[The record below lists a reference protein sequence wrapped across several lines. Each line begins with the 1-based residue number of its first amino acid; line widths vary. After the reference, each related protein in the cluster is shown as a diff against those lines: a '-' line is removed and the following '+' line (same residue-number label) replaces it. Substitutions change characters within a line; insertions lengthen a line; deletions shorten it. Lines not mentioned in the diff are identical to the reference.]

1 MKAIVY
7 ERYGPPEVLH
17 LKDVAKPVPKENEVL
32 IRMHAVAVTAGDAN
46 MRGFTFVPR
55 GFGPVPRL
63 MFGFTKPRKQILGL
77 NMAGEVE
84 AVGKSVTL
92 FKKEDQVFGSTGSV
106 LGAYAEYVCLPEDG
120 VFVLKPVET
129 SYEEAST
136 YAFGAQTALY
146 FLRDLGKITKG
157 QRVLISG
164 ASGSV
169 GSFAVQLA
177 KRFGA
182 QVTAVCSTSSIDLV
196 RSLGADAVID
206 YTHEDFT
213 KNGEKYDAILDVTG
227 KVPFPK
233 LKGSLTKSGV
243 YLAVQ
248 AGVPDF
254 ARALWTLMR
263 GGRKIKAGVAMAN
276 KKDLLFFKDLI
287 EAGKVKAVIDTVYPL
302 EKAVEA
308 HRHVDSGHKKGNVVM
323 RIVPPGRG

>member
-7 ERYGPPEVLH
+7 EQYGPPEVLH

-92 FKKEDQVFGSTGSV
+92 FKKGDQVFGSTGSV

-157 QRVLISG
+157 QKVLISG

-169 GSFAVQLA
+169 GTFAVQLA
-177 KRFGA
+177 KYLGA
-182 QVTAVCSTSSIDLV
+182 HVTAVCSASNIDLV
-196 RSLGADAVID
+196 KSLGADDVID
-206 YTHEDFT
+206 YTLEDFT

-233 LKGSLTKSGV
+233 LKGSLMKNGV

-254 ARALWTLMR
+254 ARVLWTSIR
-263 GGRKIKAGVAMAN
+263 GGKKIKAGVAMAN
-276 KKDLLFFKDLI
+276 RRDLLFFKDLM
-287 EAGKVKAVIDTVYPL
+287 EARKIKAVIDTVYPL

-308 HRHVDSGHKKGNVVM
+308 HRRVDSGHKKGNVV
-323 RIVPPGRG
+323 ISVSVPSE

>member
-17 LKDVAKPVPKENEVL
+17 LKEVAKPVPKENEVL
-32 IRMHAVAVTAGDAN
+32 IRIHAVAVTTGDAN

-84 AVGKSVTL
+84 AVGKNVTL
-92 FKKEDQVFGSTGSV
+92 FKKGDQVFGSTGSV
-106 LGAYAEYVCLPEDG
+106 FGAYAEYVCLPEDG
-120 VFVLKPVET
+120 VIVRKPSGT

-169 GSFAVQLA
+169 GTFAVQLA
-177 KRFGA
+177 KSVGA
-182 QVTAVCSTSSIDLV
+182 HVTAVCSTSNIDLV
-196 RSLGADAVID
+196 KSLGADAVID
-206 YTHEDFT
+206 YTQEDFT
-213 KNGEKYDAILDVTG
+213 KNSEKYNAILDVTG

-233 LKGSLTKSGV
+233 LKESLTTNGV

-254 ARALWTLMR
+254 ARVFWTSMK
-263 GGRKIKAGVAMAN
+263 GGKKIKAGVAMAN
-276 KKDLLFFKDLI
+276 KKDLLFFKDLM
-287 EAGKVKAVIDTVYPL
+287 EAGKIKAVIDTVYPL

-323 RIVPPGRG
+323 SVAVPTD